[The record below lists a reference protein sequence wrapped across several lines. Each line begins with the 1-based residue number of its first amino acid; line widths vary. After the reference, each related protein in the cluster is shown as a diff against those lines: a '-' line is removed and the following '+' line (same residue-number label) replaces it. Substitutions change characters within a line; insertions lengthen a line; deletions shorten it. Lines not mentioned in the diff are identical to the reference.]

1 MNELKE
7 LEVDEV
13 SLVDAGANP
22 EAHIVFFKRKEE
34 KSMAKKE
41 TAAEVV
47 KQEEL
52 QVKQGTYKVET
63 DLNALKKIALAEAVK
78 RGEVFELKA
87 EDMPKVEI
95 VDSEK
100 AELQKRVA
108 ELEAQLAERD
118 AADKAAVEKAAQE
131 KLAADNA
138 EISAAFER
146 LNQRF
151 EAYVAKAE
159 ESELLKTASKYEILG
174 EKAEELTPVLK
185 KMKAAGVY
193 DEYISKL
200 DRELALVKKSGTF
213 DEIGKT
219 GAGYAQASIESIAK
233 KLMEADPTLSE
244 RAAIDKAFQLHPELE
259 Y

>member
-13 SLVDAGANP
+13 SLVSEGANP

-52 QVKQGTYKVET
+52 QLDVTKT
-63 DLNALKKIALAEAVK
+63 AEPTVD
-78 RGEVFELKA
+78 A
-87 EDMPKVEI
+87 EKD
-95 VDSEK
+95 
-100 AELQKRVA
+100 ELQKRVA

-118 AADKAAVEKAAQE
+118 AAEKAAVEKAAQE

-174 EKAEELTPVLK
+174 EKAEELAPVLK

-233 KLMEADPTLSE
+233 KLMEADPKLSE

>member
-22 EAHIVFFKRKEE
+22 EAQIVFFKRKEE
-34 KSMAKKE
+34 KSMSKKE

-52 QVKQGTYKVET
+52 Q
-63 DLNALKKIALAEAVK
+63 L
-78 RGEVFELKA
+78 EVAKA
-87 EDMPKVEI
+87 EEPA
-95 VDSEK
+95 VDAEK

-108 ELEAQLAERD
+108 ELEARLAERD
-118 AADKAAVEKAAQE
+118 AAERAAVEKAAQE

-146 LNQRF
+146 LNKRF
-151 EAYVAKAE
+151 EEYVEKAE
-159 ESELLKTASKYEILG
+159 DAELMKVATKYEILG
-174 EKAEELTPVLK
+174 EDATRLTATLK

-193 DEYISKL
+193 DEYVGKL
-200 DRELALVKKSGTF
+200 DRELALVEKQGTF
-213 DEIGKT
+213 SELGKV
-219 GAGYAQASIESIAK
+219 GAGSAAVSVEKIAK
-233 KLMEADPTLSE
+233 KIQDAEPSLTWRQAL
-244 RAAIDKAFQLHPELE
+244 DKAFVAHPELQ

>member
-47 KQEEL
+47 KQETVAEE
-52 QVKQGTYKVET
+52 VTKV
-63 DLNALKKIALAEAVK
+63 AEPII
-78 RGEVFELKA
+78 
-87 EDMPKVEI
+87 DT
-95 VDSEK
+95 EK
-100 AELQKRVA
+100 DELQKRVA

-118 AADKAAVEKAAQE
+118 AAEKAAVEKAAQE

-174 EKAEELTPVLK
+174 EKAEELAPVLK
-185 KMKAAGVY
+185 KMKTAGVY

-219 GAGYAQASIESIAK
+219 GAGYAQASIEGIAK
-233 KLMEADPTLSE
+233 KLMEADPKLTE
-244 RAAIDKAFQLHPELE
+244 REAIDRAFQLHPELK

>member
-47 KQEEL
+47 KQEVAAEE
-52 QVKQGTYKVET
+52 VTKV
-63 DLNALKKIALAEAVK
+63 AEPII
-78 RGEVFELKA
+78 
-87 EDMPKVEI
+87 DT
-95 VDSEK
+95 EK
-100 AELQKRVA
+100 TELQKRVA

-118 AADKAAVEKAAQE
+118 AAEKAAVEKAAQE

-159 ESELLKTASKYEILG
+159 ESELLKVASKYEILG
-174 EKAEELTPVLK
+174 EKAEELAPVLK

-200 DRELALVKKSGTF
+200 DRELAFVKKSGTF

-219 GAGYAQASIESIAK
+219 GADYAQASIESIAK

>member
-47 KQEEL
+47 KQETVAEE
-52 QVKQGTYKVET
+52 VTKV
-63 DLNALKKIALAEAVK
+63 AEPTI
-78 RGEVFELKA
+78 
-87 EDMPKVEI
+87 DT
-95 VDSEK
+95 EK
-100 AELQKRVA
+100 TELQKRVA

-118 AADKAAVEKAAQE
+118 AAEKAAVEKAAQE

-159 ESELLKTASKYEILG
+159 ESELLTTASKYEILG
-174 EKAEELTPVLK
+174 EKAEELAPVLK
-185 KMKAAGVY
+185 KMKAASVY

-200 DRELALVKKSGTF
+200 DRHLALVKKSGTF

-219 GAGYAQASIESIAK
+219 GASYAQASIEGIAK
-233 KLMEADPTLSE
+233 KLMEADPKLTE
-244 RAAIDKAFQLHPELE
+244 REAIDRAFQLHPELE

>member
-22 EAHIVFFKRKEE
+22 EARIVFFKRKEE

-52 QVKQGTYKVET
+52 QLEVTKT
-63 DLNALKKIALAEAVK
+63 AEPTVD
-78 RGEVFELKA
+78 A
-87 EDMPKVEI
+87 EKD
-95 VDSEK
+95 
-100 AELQKRVA
+100 ELQKRVA

-118 AADKAAVEKAAQE
+118 AAEKAAVEKAAQE

-159 ESELLKTASKYEILG
+159 ESELLKVASKYEILG
-174 EKAEELTPVLK
+174 EKAEELAPVLK

-193 DEYISKL
+193 DEYISRL

-233 KLMEADPTLSE
+233 KLMEADPKLTE
-244 RAAIDKAFQLHPELE
+244 REAIDRAFQLHPELE

>member
-47 KQEEL
+47 KQEVAAEE
-52 QVKQGTYKVET
+52 VTKV
-63 DLNALKKIALAEAVK
+63 AEPTI
-78 RGEVFELKA
+78 
-87 EDMPKVEI
+87 DT
-95 VDSEK
+95 EK
-100 AELQKRVA
+100 TELQKRVA

-118 AADKAAVEKAAQE
+118 AAEKAAVEKAAQE

-159 ESELLKTASKYEILG
+159 ESELLKVASKYEILG
-174 EKAEELTPVLK
+174 EKAEELAPVLK

-200 DRELALVKKSGTF
+200 DRELAFVKKSGTF

-219 GAGYAQASIESIAK
+219 GTGYAQASIEGIAK
-233 KLMEADPTLSE
+233 KLMEADSKLTE
-244 RAAIDKAFQLHPELE
+244 REAIDRAFQLHPELE

>member
-52 QVKQGTYKVET
+52 QLDVTKT
-63 DLNALKKIALAEAVK
+63 AEPIID
-78 RGEVFELKA
+78 A
-87 EDMPKVEI
+87 EKD
-95 VDSEK
+95 
-100 AELQKRVA
+100 ELQKRVA

-118 AADKAAVEKAAQE
+118 AAEKAAVEKAAQE

-159 ESELLKTASKYEILG
+159 ESELLKVASKYEILG
-174 EKAEELTPVLK
+174 EKAEELAPVLK

-219 GAGYAQASIESIAK
+219 GAGYAQASIEGIAK
-233 KLMEADPTLSE
+233 KLMEADPKLTE
-244 RAAIDKAFQLHPELE
+244 REAIDRAFQLHPELE

>member
-13 SLVDAGANP
+13 SVVSEGANP

-47 KQEEL
+47 KQEVATEE
-52 QVKQGTYKVET
+52 VTKV
-63 DLNALKKIALAEAVK
+63 AEPTI
-78 RGEVFELKA
+78 
-87 EDMPKVEI
+87 DT
-95 VDSEK
+95 EK
-100 AELQKRVA
+100 TELQKRVA

-146 LNQRF
+146 LNKRL
-151 EAYVAKAE
+151 EEHIEKAE
-159 ESELLKTASKYEILG
+159 DAELLKVASRYEILG
-174 EKAEELTPVLK
+174 EDAVQLSATLK

-193 DEYISKL
+193 DEYVGKL
-200 DRELALVKKSGTF
+200 DRELVLVEKQGTF
-213 DEIGKT
+213 SEIGKV
-219 GAGYAQASIESIAK
+219 GASGYASVNIEKIAK
-233 KLMEADPTLSE
+233 QIQKAEPNLTWRQAL
-244 RAAIDKAFQLHPELE
+244 DKAFVQNPELQ

>member
-34 KSMAKKE
+34 NFMAKKE

-52 QVKQGTYKVET
+52 QLDVAKT
-63 DLNALKKIALAEAVK
+63 AEPII
-78 RGEVFELKA
+78 
-87 EDMPKVEI
+87 DT
-95 VDSEK
+95 EK
-100 AELQKRVA
+100 TELQKRVA

-118 AADKAAVEKAAQE
+118 AAEKAAVEKAAQE

-159 ESELLKTASKYEILG
+159 ESELLKVASKYEILG
-174 EKAEELTPVLK
+174 EKAEELAPVLK

-219 GAGYAQASIESIAK
+219 GAGYAQASIEGIAK
-233 KLMEADPTLSE
+233 KLMEADPKLTE

>member
-47 KQEEL
+47 KQETVAEEVTKTEEPTL
-52 QVKQGTYKVET
+52 FENLSK
-63 DLNALKKIALAEAVK
+63 ALDEATNT
-78 RGEVFELKA
+78 ELK
-87 EDMPKVEI
+87 
-95 VDSEK
+95 
-100 AELQKRVA
+100 KRVA

-118 AADKAAVEKAAQE
+118 AAEKAAVEKAAQE

-159 ESELLKTASKYEILG
+159 ETELLKTASKYEILG
-174 EKAEELTPVLK
+174 EKAEELAPVLK

-233 KLMEADPTLSE
+233 KLMEADPKLSE

>member
-47 KQEEL
+47 KQEVAAEE
-52 QVKQGTYKVET
+52 VTKTVEST
-63 DLNALKKIALAEAVK
+63 VDAEK
-78 RGEVFELKA
+78 
-87 EDMPKVEI
+87 D
-95 VDSEK
+95 
-100 AELQKRVA
+100 ELQKRVA

-159 ESELLKTASKYEILG
+159 ESELLK
-174 EKAEELTPVLK
+174 
-185 KMKAAGVY
+185 AAL
-193 DEYISKL
+193 SPPL
-200 DRELALVKKSGTF
+200 SNARF
-213 DEIGKT
+213 P
-219 GAGYAQASIESIAK
+219 
-233 KLMEADPTLSE
+233 MEC
-244 RAAIDKAFQLHPELE
+244 I
-259 Y
+259 

>member
-52 QVKQGTYKVET
+52 QLEVTKT
-63 DLNALKKIALAEAVK
+63 AEPTVD
-78 RGEVFELKA
+78 A
-87 EDMPKVEI
+87 EKD
-95 VDSEK
+95 
-100 AELQKRVA
+100 ELQKRVA

-118 AADKAAVEKAAQE
+118 AAEKAAVEKAAQE

-174 EKAEELTPVLK
+174 EKAEELAPVLK

-233 KLMEADPTLSE
+233 KLMEADPKLSE

>member
-47 KQEEL
+47 KQETVAEE
-52 QVKQGTYKVET
+52 VTKV
-63 DLNALKKIALAEAVK
+63 AEPIID
-78 RGEVFELKA
+78 A
-87 EDMPKVEI
+87 EKT
-95 VDSEK
+95 
-100 AELQKRVA
+100 ELQKRVA

-118 AADKAAVEKAAQE
+118 AAEKAAVEKAAQE

-146 LNQRF
+146 LNKRF
-151 EAYVAKAE
+151 EEYVAKAE

-174 EKAEELTPVLK
+174 EKAEELAPVLK

-233 KLMEADPTLSE
+233 KFMEADPKLTE
-244 RAAIDKAFQLHPELE
+244 REAIDRAFQLHPELE

>member
-13 SLVDAGANP
+13 SLVDEGANP

-34 KSMAKKE
+34 KFMAKKE

-47 KQEEL
+47 KQEVAAEE
-52 QVKQGTYKVET
+52 VTKV
-63 DLNALKKIALAEAVK
+63 AEQII
-78 RGEVFELKA
+78 
-87 EDMPKVEI
+87 DT
-95 VDSEK
+95 EK
-100 AELQKRVA
+100 DELQKRVA

-146 LNQRF
+146 LNKRL
-151 EAYVAKAE
+151 EEHIEKAE
-159 ESELLKTASKYEILG
+159 DAELLKVASKYEILG
-174 EKAEELTPVLK
+174 EDAVQLSATLK
-185 KMKAAGVY
+185 KMKTAGVY
-193 DEYISKL
+193 DEYIGKL
-200 DRELALVKKSGTF
+200 DRELALVEKQGTF
-213 DEIGKT
+213 SEIGKT
-219 GAGYAQASIESIAK
+219 GAGYAQASIEGIAK
-233 KLMEADPTLSE
+233 KLMEADPKLTE

>member
-7 LEVDEV
+7 LQVDEV

-34 KSMAKKE
+34 KFMAEKFK

-47 KQEEL
+47 KQEVAAEE
-52 QVKQGTYKVET
+52 VSKV
-63 DLNALKKIALAEAVK
+63 AEPII
-78 RGEVFELKA
+78 
-87 EDMPKVEI
+87 DT
-95 VDSEK
+95 EK
-100 AELQKRVA
+100 TELQKRVA

-159 ESELLKTASKYEILG
+159 ETELLKTASKYEILG
-174 EKAEELTPVLK
+174 EKAEELAPVLK

-233 KLMEADPTLSE
+233 KLQEADPKLTE
-244 RAAIDKAFQLHPELE
+244 REAIDRAFQLHPELE